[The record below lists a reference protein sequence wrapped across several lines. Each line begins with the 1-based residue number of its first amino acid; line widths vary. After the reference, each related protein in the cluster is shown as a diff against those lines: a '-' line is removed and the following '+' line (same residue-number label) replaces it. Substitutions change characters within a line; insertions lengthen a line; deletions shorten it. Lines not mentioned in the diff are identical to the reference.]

1 MWKHS
6 SLNLLH
12 KNNVTTLRIKHS
24 IVSEIVVHRNRT
36 PMYSFFCIKLYYF
49 LS

>member
-12 KNNVTTLRIKHS
+12 KNNVTILRIKQ
-24 IVSEIVVHRNRT
+24 IIISEIVVQRKRNT
-36 PMYSFFCIKLYYF
+36 MYHFFCIKLYYF